1 MLQSTTVD
9 YCDANLSIHEFPRS
23 DRGGM
28 TLVITFCIQV
38 PVLPGAG
45 IGFLALVVIRARIAH
60 SRPLITDPRS
70 PLKDATR
77 RFLDVAAG
85 NDRPPPT
92 QLAPPRHRARAPE
105 GHRGPE
111 LPS

>member
-1 MLQSTTVD
+1 V
-9 YCDANLSIHEFPRS
+9 
-23 DRGGM
+23 

-45 IGFLALVVIRARIAH
+45 IGVLALVVIRARSAQ
-60 SRPLITDPRS
+60 STDARA

-77 RFLDVAAG
+77 RFLGVAAG

-92 QLAPPRHRARAPE
+92 QLAPPGTRAREPE

>member
-1 MLQSTTVD
+1 V
-9 YCDANLSIHEFPRS
+9 
-23 DRGGM
+23 

-45 IGFLALVVIRARIAH
+45 IGVLALVVIRARIAQ
-60 SRPLITDPRS
+60 STDARA

-77 RFLDVAAG
+77 RFLGVAAG

-92 QLAPPRHRARAPE
+92 QLAPPRHPRP
-105 GHRGPE
+105 
-111 LPS
+111 